1 METDYSTNITNIST
15 QFSTVLATFKEKFV
29 YYYKNLEDDTASTDF
44 NKAKKD
50 LYDKIEEMYGLK
62 KTIMNSIGTLN
73 TNINTLQDKLG
84 TSETE
89 ITGMSDDY
97 EQQSGN
103 SSKMLISDM
112 KEKYKIQYVANI
124 TMFFGIAAMI
134 WAFSSL
140 TKNSSS
146 SVSSSRSSFRR

>member
-1 METDYSTNITNIST
+1 MA
-15 QFSTVLATFKEKFV
+15 TVKEKFV